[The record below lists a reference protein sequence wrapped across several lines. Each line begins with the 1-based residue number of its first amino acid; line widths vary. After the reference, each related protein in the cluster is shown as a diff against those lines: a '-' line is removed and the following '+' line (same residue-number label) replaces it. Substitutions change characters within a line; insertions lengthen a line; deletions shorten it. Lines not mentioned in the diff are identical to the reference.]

1 MRITLN
7 DNLLRRG
14 SPEEIQAVMGHEM
27 GHYVLNHIYKDIIFL
42 SIVIV
47 LAFAYLYLGLG
58 WALQHWGEKWR
69 IRGVGDTAVL
79 PLVMLLFA
87 IFGFV
92 ITPVMNTWTRTQEY
106 EADMYGLNTSRQPD
120 GFAQAAI
127 HLGEYRKMNPGPI
140 EEWIFFDHPSGRNRI
155 YAAMRWKAENLKLFM
170 EQQQSS
176 GGTPAAAPAA
186 AGAVDKK

>member
-7 DNLLRRG
+7 DNLLKRG
-14 SPEEIQAVMGHEM
+14 SPEEIQSVMGHEM
-27 GHYVLNHIYKDIIFL
+27 GHYVMNHIYKAIMFL

-47 LAFAYLYLGLG
+47 LAFVYLRWGLD
-58 WALQHWGEKWR
+58 WALQHWGEKWQ

-79 PLVMLLFA
+79 PLVILLA
-87 IFGFV
+87 SLFGFV
-92 ITPVMNTWTRTQEY
+92 FTPINNTFIRTQEY

-120 GFAQAAI
+120 GFAQGAI

-155 YAAMRWKAENLKLFM
+155 YSAMRWKAENLKLFTRP
-170 EQQQSS
+170 EGVQ
-176 GGTPAAAPAA
+176 
-186 AGAVDKK
+186 